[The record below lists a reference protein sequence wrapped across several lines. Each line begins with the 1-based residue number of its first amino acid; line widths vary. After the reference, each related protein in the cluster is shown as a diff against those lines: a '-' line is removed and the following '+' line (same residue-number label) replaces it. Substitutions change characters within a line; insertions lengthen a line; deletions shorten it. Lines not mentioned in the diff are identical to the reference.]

1 MSISS
6 FFITA
11 GNIFKNWR
19 HCYYYSDDCD
29 GPGNMKDN
37 HMGLGSIWHLPG
49 PDFIKNQVPVIMVSL
64 LQQSRYC
71 YYLFANRRMKMLS
84 LGDTSHNNNTRR
96 SEILYY
102 LLPYLLCEFH
112 GITSKHAFFTMTP
125 YVPETL
131 IYNKYNKKLLHHL

>member
-29 GPGNMKDN
+29 GPGNIKDN

-64 LQQSRYC
+64 FGAVSIL
-71 YYLFANRRMKMLS
+71 YYLPANRRMKMLS

-102 LLPYLLCEFH
+102 LLTYLLCEFH

-125 YVPETL
+125 YVTGNPDL
-131 IYNKYNKKLLHHL
+131 Q